1 MGYIGP
7 KPPIG
12 THRYFFKVFAVDTVL
27 SFNEPPE
34 LKDVFNAIDGR
45 VVQMAETMGTYFSS
59 RRSVFRKTKRPR
71 LRPLVS
77 LHRFKRRRIYFDFF
91 FVSVFFSAR

>member
-1 MGYIGP
+1 MPHNLPSLSTTGSLRIPCSRILAKASIGP

-45 VVQMAETMGTYFSS
+45 VVQMAETMGTYKLQF
-59 RRSVFRKTKRPR
+59 
-71 LRPLVS
+71 
-77 LHRFKRRRIYFDFF
+77 
-91 FVSVFFSAR
+91 

>member
-1 MGYIGP
+1 MKKIFFGKKESPRGLARFFKLAQVLKTGGVNGRGTVGYIGP

-45 VVQMAETMGTYFSS
+45 VVQMAETMGTYKLQF
-59 RRSVFRKTKRPR
+59 
-71 LRPLVS
+71 
-77 LHRFKRRRIYFDFF
+77 
-91 FVSVFFSAR
+91 